1 MGYDYEMILDEVDK
15 LSLQGR
21 IEEAKELVREL
32 VPPLFAVDF
41 TNLMELIERNTYK
54 LWKSVKKNSLF
65 KNTHII
71 TLELI
76 HDMLEVKQHINN
88 YQRNTNKKYGLNLEK
103 DEVINREVA
112 DMIIINTLGKLN
124 MLAEQSYFLR
134 LVRNTEV
141 NSPKI
146 RKAEKFAKKPILL
159 IKSLKVL
166 ILSFIVVQFL
176 LMKKRYSTLL
186 KTKMSKILNTLVAK
200 DAKTGSLIVL
210 NGC

>member
-1 MGYDYEMILDEVDK
+1 MKISKEK
-15 LSLQGR
+15 LTFL
-21 IEEAKELVREL
+21 
-32 VPPLFAVDF
+32 
-41 TNLMELIERNTYK
+41 
-54 LWKSVKKNSLF
+54 

-88 YQRNTNKKYGLNLEK
+88 YQRNTNKKYGLNFEK

-141 NSPKI
+141 NSPKV
-146 RKAEKFAKKPILL
+146 RKAEKFAQKANLVDK
-159 IKSLKVL
+159 
-166 ILSFIVVQFL
+166 IVEMFDFVFNN
-176 LMKKRYSTLL
+176 STLCFDETEL
-186 KTKMSKILNTLVAK
+186 FHFIKNQNVQNLEYFSSKGRKEWFFNRVKWLLDTYK
-200 DAKTGSLIVL
+200 GE
-210 NGC
+210 